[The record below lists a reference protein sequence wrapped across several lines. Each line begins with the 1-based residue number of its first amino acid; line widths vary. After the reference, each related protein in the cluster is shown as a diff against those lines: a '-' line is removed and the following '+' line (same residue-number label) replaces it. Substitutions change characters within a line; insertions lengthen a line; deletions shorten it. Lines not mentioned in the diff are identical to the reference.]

1 MHDLNTINR
10 LNEQAHG
17 HEILQQRAAGKHVVA
32 VYEGLHL
39 ARHSV
44 HDTQAEA
51 ESFQAWEGMKGV
63 GVRAALLGP
72 LTEAEAALVRGR
84 DQSEDRAPSEVDP
97 A

>member
-17 HEILQQRAAGKHVVA
+17 HEILQQRSAGKHVVA

-39 ARHSV
+39 ARHTAFDRETDAV
-44 HDTQAEA
+44 AAALE
-51 ESFQAWEGMKGV
+51 EGNGV
-63 GVRAALLGP
+63 GVSAKVLRP